1 MQVIVCSDIVSYYLM
16 FIRLVLKFADPLAEF
31 ILVQRENV
39 MQKRPVM

>member
-16 FIRLVLKFADPLAEF
+16 FIRLVLKFADPLAKL